1 MAQIPLS
8 LDPNSNS
15 NSNSGSGGGATP
27 EKTPVMGY
35 CAVGFGLL
43 GIFTFGFIFVPLGL
57 ICSVLALFMGQAVW
71 GFIGILL
78 AIAGFITSPK
88 LWVIVGMG
96 AFYAFFDSNEFLK
109 PIFDIINSIFGDGGT
124 REV

>member
-8 LDPNSNS
+8 LDPNSS
-15 NSNSGSGGGATP
+15 SGGGARP

-35 CAVGFGLL
+35 FAIGFGLL
-43 GIFTFGFIFVPLGL
+43 GIFTIGFIFVPLGL

-71 GFIGILL
+71 GFIGLML

-88 LWVIVGMG
+88 LWVLVGMG
-96 AFYAFFDSNEFLK
+96 AFYAFFDSSEFLQ
-109 PIFDIINSIFGDGGT
+109 PFFDFIHSIFGDGNVT
-124 REV
+124 RQV

>member
-8 LDPNSNS
+8 LDPNNA
-15 NSNSGSGGGATP
+15 GGGAAP

-43 GIFTFGFIFVPLGL
+43 GILVSFIFTPLGL
-57 ICSVLALFMGQAVW
+57 ICSILALFMGQAVW

-78 AIAGFITSPK
+78 FIAGVVTSPI
-88 LWVIVGMG
+88 LMGLVGLG
-96 AFYAFFDSNEFLK
+96 AAFTFFDFDLFLDL
-109 PIFDIINSIFGDGGT
+109 FRMIFGDPTGT
-124 REV
+124 KEV